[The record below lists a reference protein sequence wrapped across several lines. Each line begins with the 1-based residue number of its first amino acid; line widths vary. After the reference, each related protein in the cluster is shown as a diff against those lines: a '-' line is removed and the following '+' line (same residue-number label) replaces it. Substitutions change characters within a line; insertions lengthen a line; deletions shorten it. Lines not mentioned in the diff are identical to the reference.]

1 MIVKET
7 KLKDVLEIIPK
18 VHGDDR
24 GFFKETF
31 HIKRYGDIGIP
42 TEFVQQNMS
51 RSSKNTIRGLHFQ
64 KKYPQGKLVSCLRGS
79 IFDVVVNINKNSP
92 QFMEYIGIELSD
104 SNHKQLWIPPGYAHG
119 FQVLSDTA
127 DFYYLCTDIYHP
139 EDEYGIMWNDKDINI
154 NWPLYDPI
162 VSNKD
167 SKNLLIK
174 DLF

>member
-1 MIVKET
+1 
-7 KLKDVLEIIPK
+7 
-18 VHGDDR
+18 
-24 GFFKETF
+24 
-31 HIKRYGDIGIP
+31 
-42 TEFVQQNMS
+42 
-51 RSSKNTIRGLHFQ
+51 
-64 KKYPQGKLVSCLRGS
+64 
-79 IFDVVVNINKNSP
+79 
-92 QFMEYIGIELSD
+92 MEYIGIELSD